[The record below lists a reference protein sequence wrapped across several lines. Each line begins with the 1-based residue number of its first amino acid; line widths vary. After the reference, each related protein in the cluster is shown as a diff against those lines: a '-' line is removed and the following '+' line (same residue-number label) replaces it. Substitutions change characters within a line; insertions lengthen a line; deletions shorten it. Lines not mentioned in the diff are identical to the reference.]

1 MCKVIF
7 IIAIIYL
14 TIKLLRKKSYE
25 KTFFQ
30 VLKIIHKN
38 YIKEIQLKDLI
49 YNSLKG
55 ISSSL
60 DSNSC
65 FLTPVEYKNMLQNQ
79 FVNIGIKIR
88 ANDKKIVSIC
98 KDSLAE
104 KVGLKVND
112 IILEINNKSVKN
124 MDLIEVAKIMQ
135 SSKQIDLTIK
145 RNNEIKKLN
154 LQLIASNVIEKKVFN
169 NQYAYVRILYF
180 EKNISK
186 RFTEIINKLKKKH
199 LIKGIILDLRNN
211 SGGFLDEAIKT
222 ANKFIDSGKIIIY
235 IKKRHGKKEIIATK
249 TAKFQYPLVILI
261 NKGTISSAEALA
273 ASLQDHHK
281 AILIGQPS
289 FGKDSIQTIFELK
302 DGSALWITTGYFIR
316 PNRQSIKDKGVMP
329 DLIVENNLI
338 NMALKILKGN
348 IDI

>member
-1 MCKVIF
+1 MCKVIL
-7 IIAIIYL
+7 IITIVYL
-14 TIKLLRKKSYE
+14 IVKLLRKPYE

-30 VLKIIHKN
+30 ALRIIRRN
-38 YIKEIQLKDLI
+38 YIKEIQLRDLI
-49 YNSLKG
+49 YDSLKK

-65 FLTPVEYKNMLQNQ
+65 FLTPTEYKSMLQNQ

-88 ANDKKIVSIC
+88 ANDKKIISIC

-104 KVGLKVND
+104 KVGLRVND
-112 IILEINNKSVKN
+112 TILEINNESIKD
-124 MDLIEVAKIMQ
+124 MDLIEVARIMQ
-135 SSKQIDLTIK
+135 PSKQINLTIR

-154 LQLIASNVIEKKVFN
+154 FQLVASSAIEKKVFD
-169 NQYAYVRILYF
+169 NQYVYIRILYF

-186 RFTEIINKLKKKH
+186 KLIEIINKLKKER

-211 SGGFLDEAIKT
+211 SGGFLDEAIKI
-222 ANKFIDSGKIIIY
+222 ANKFIDSGKIIVY

-316 PNRQSIKDKGVMP
+316 PNGQSIKDKGVMP
-329 DLIVENNLI
+329 DLIVEDNLI
-338 NMALKILKGN
+338 NVALKVLKRN